1 VAAVVPPIAEGA
13 DLGVEVL
20 DRAEAAAVRLQMM
33 VPTGRFDACPRWAI
47 GGGKTHLASGRIA
60 ATGSLAGLRLCM
72 VLHVGNSGGGA
83 GWAAGQIGEPAHPGQ
98 RVSAKDP

>member
-1 VAAVVPPIAEGA
+1 MAQERLAFHMHEALCSQETRPHRQTSGQ
-13 DLGVEVL
+13 
-20 DRAEAAAVRLQMM
+20 RAWRTR
-33 VPTGRFDACPRWAI
+33 PTR
-47 GGGKTHLASGRIA
+47 GGKTHLASGRIA

-98 RVSAKDP
+98 RVSAKGP